1 VAVPPALRFELTLAK
16 ISRKTHVAAV
26 AGHLDFDAELEL
38 RQRLAPLSERTVYM
52 LIFDYTDFPFFVAAA
67 LELLS
72 SIGER
77 LGDNGGRLVVV
88 SDDPKLG
95 RRLDA
100 AGFTGAIAFESSL
113 AGAVE
118 RVGDGHPA

>member
-26 AGHLDFDAELEL
+26 AGHLDLDAELEL
-38 RQRLAPLSERTVYM
+38 RQRLAPLSDCKDIQ
-52 LIFDYTDFPFFVAAA
+52 LIVDLTDVPFVDAAA
-67 LELLS
+67 LELFS